1 MKIAK
6 LTKMYSK
13 IYRDMPGCP
22 FWKEKFPRER
32 LKEIFADRASNI
44 LEFIEEDLLF

>member
-1 MKIAK
+1 
-6 LTKMYSK
+6 
-13 IYRDMPGCP
+13 MPGCP

-44 LEFIEEDLLF
+44 LEFIEEDLLFQMLIKMLPYNSNH

>member
-1 MKIAK
+1 
-6 LTKMYSK
+6 
-13 IYRDMPGCP
+13 MPGCP

-44 LEFIEEDLLF
+44 LEFIEEDLLFQMLIKMLPYNFNY